1 MQALRGVAICA
12 ILFPRKAMSKI
23 EKNDITKTYRDIGP
37 YVGLGT
43 QLAATMIL
51 MFFLG
56 RWLDEKFELTP
67 WLTISFAFFGG
78 FAGIYN
84 FIKTVLDIN
93 KKNNAKN
100 T

>member
-1 MQALRGVAICA
+1 
-12 ILFPRKAMSKI
+12 MS
-23 EKNDITKTYRDIGP
+23 ESDKNDLTKTYRDVGP
-37 YVGLGT
+37 YLGLGT
-43 QLAATMIL
+43 QLAATIVL

-67 WLTISFAFFGG
+67 ILTISFAFFGG

-84 FIKTVLDIN
+84 FIKSVLILNEKN
-93 KKNNAKN
+93 KNEKH

>member
-1 MQALRGVAICA
+1 
-12 ILFPRKAMSKI
+12 MS
-23 EKNDITKTYRDIGP
+23 EPDKNDLTKTYRDVGP
-37 YVGLGT
+37 YLGLGT

-56 RWLDEKFELTP
+56 RWLDEEFNLTP
-67 WLTISFAFFGG
+67 ILTISFAFFGG

-84 FIKTVLDIN
+84 FIRAVLILNEKN
-93 KKNNAKN
+93 KNEKH